1 VNAKNP
7 LLITAVI
14 LVLVGF
20 GFYKFVLG
28 PKRDEVTKLDGEIAA
43 AQDDLRAAQDL
54 LATNSEA
61 RKTYRSSYST
71 IVRLGKAVPG
81 DDDVRS
87 LVVQL
92 DHAAK
97 RTRVDFQSIEVGGAN
112 GVAPA
117 STSTAPTGAGA
128 QLPPG
133 ATVGPAGFPVMPF
146 SFSFTGGFFNLGKFF
161 SRLDA
166 FVQAS
171 NRKLSV
177 SGRLLTVDGVKLEP
191 DITGFPNIK
200 ATVQATSYLVSPLE
214 GETGGATPAGPAGAS
229 AGTTASSDGGDTGV
243 TTTTAT
249 ATGVIR

>member
-7 LLITAVI
+7 LLIAAVI
-14 LVLVGF
+14 FILAGF

-28 PKRDEVTKLDGEIAA
+28 PKRDEATKLDAKVTQ
-43 AQDDLRAAQDL
+43 AQSDLRAAQDL
-54 LATNSEA
+54 LAANSEA
-61 RKTYRSSYST
+61 RKSYQSSYST
-71 IVRLGKAVPG
+71 VVRLGKAVPG

-97 RTRVDFQSIEVGGAN
+97 RTRVDFQSIEVGASSGA
-112 GVAPA
+112 AP

-166 FVQAS
+166 FVRES
-171 NRKLSV
+171 NRKLDV
-177 SGRLLTVDGVKLEP
+177 TGRLLTVDGVKLEP
-191 DITGFPNIK
+191 DATGFPNIK

-214 GETGGATPAGPAGAS
+214 GETGGASPAGPAGA
-229 AGTTASSDGGDTGV
+229 TTAGGTSSDDSDTGV

-249 ATGVIR
+249 ATGAIR

>member
-7 LLITAVI
+7 LLIAAV
-14 LVLVGF
+14 LFVLVGF

-28 PKRDEVTKLDGEIAA
+28 PKRDEVTKLNGQIAT

-54 LATNSEA
+54 LAANNEA

-71 IVRLGKAVPG
+71 VVRLGKAVPG

-92 DHAAK
+92 DRAAK
-97 RTRVDFQSIEVGGAN
+97 RTRVDFQSIEVGSSSGA
-112 GVAPA
+112 AA
-117 STSTAPTGAGA
+117 STSSAPTGAGA

-166 FVQAS
+166 FVKAS
-171 NRKLSV
+171 NRQV
-177 SGRLLTVDGVKLEP
+177 DVNGRLLTVDGVKLEP
-191 DITGFPNIK
+191 DATGFPNIK

-214 GETGGATPAGPAGAS
+214 GATGGATPAGPAGTS
-229 AGTTASSDGGDTGV
+229 AGGSSSDTDTGV

-249 ATGVIR
+249 ATGAIR

>member
-1 VNAKNP
+1 MNAKNP
-7 LLITAVI
+7 LLIAAV
-14 LVLVGF
+14 VLVVAGV

-28 PKRDEVTKLDGEIAA
+28 PKRDEVTKLNGQISQ
-43 AQDDLRAAQDL
+43 AQDDLQAAQQL
-54 LATNSEA
+54 LAANAEA
-61 RKTYRSSYST
+61 RKSYQSSYST
-71 IVRLGKAVPG
+71 VVRLGKAVPG

-97 RTRVDFQSIEVGGAN
+97 RTRVDFKAIEVGGAN
-112 GVAPA
+112 GVAA
-117 STSTAPTGAGA
+117 STSSSTEPTGAGA

-161 SRLDA
+161 ERLDA
-166 FVQAS
+166 FVRAN
-171 NRKLSV
+171 NRKLDV
-177 SGRLLTVDGVKLEP
+177 TGRLLTVDGVKLEP
-191 DITGFPNIK
+191 DATGFPNIK

-214 GETGGATPAGPAGAS
+214 GETGGATPAGPAGA
-229 AGTTASSDGGDTGV
+229 AGSSTASDTGV

-249 ATGVIR
+249 ATGAIR